1 MISAT
6 IVIPFHNEKKNLEI
20 LSNELINALKNKP
33 KDIEV
38 SVIFVNDNS
47 NDGGN
52 IYISKFIN
60 ELENFRIIN
69 LEKRSGQTGAFKEA
83 FSQCKTD
90 YIIRMD
96 SDLQDNPKDLSLFFN
111 KIILLQPDLIMGIR
125 EVRKHKRILR
135 LASIMGYTHCLT
147 MTTVPFRT
155 LSHSFGNEYLNF
167 ASSEMQFLLSINIL
181 YISRSSLKSFRRS
194 SHKSLIAKMLLF

>member
-20 LSNELINALKNKP
+20 LSNELINALENKP

-69 LEKRSGQTGAFKEA
+69 LEKLTQYSVR
-83 FSQCKTD
+83 FSVNSFLL
-90 YIIRMD
+90 YIEQRKI
-96 SDLQDNPKDLSLFFN
+96 DLQAIFESQGWKWDL
-111 KIILLQPDLIMGIR
+111 K
-125 EVRKHKRILR
+125 EVYNRYKTKKWKH
-135 LASIMGYTHCLT
+135 
-147 MTTVPFRT
+147 TV
-155 LSHSFGNEYLNF
+155 YLNNGVNPL
-167 ASSEMQFLLSINIL
+167 ED
-181 YISRSSLKSFRRS
+181 
-194 SHKSLIAKMLLF
+194 